1 MSCSKEN
8 LSYLHIITVLWYIVI
23 SVFLVFVPLLTQS
36 AVIQRETLAKMKP
49 EFNSANNTASESV
62 VASTQPPKQYYRRS
76 YCTAEE
82 KIQSELKEMQMREE
96 ELR

>member
-1 MSCSKEN
+1 MKSSTATR
-8 LSYLHIITVLWYIVI
+8 LS
-23 SVFLVFVPLLTQS
+23 
-36 AVIQRETLAKMKP
+36 KMKP
-49 EFNSANNTASESV
+49 ELSLSNGTSPEPSTTQHP
-62 VASTQPPKQYYRRS
+62 TQPQQGKQYYRRS